1 MPFAKG
7 PRQKN
12 RDGYLGGAAQGGF
25 QRGLSG
31 QWGPFLLRTTLR
43 RFLFRPHCPPGQHMA
58 ALYSTSLSVQQD
70 KQVQALSTLSRIS
83 ITGRRVHVRPLA
95 KTLETFFIRL
105 ESFRR
110 RVIVRNLDIFL
121 LYKYNKFFDLF
132 SDYHKSFLLFHFQN
146 YQVSMYKNN
155 SIILSSFIK
164 SLKD

>member
-121 LYKYNKFFDLF
+121 LYKYDINTINFFCIYFQIIINHFFCFIFKIIKF
-132 SDYHKSFLLFHFQN
+132 QC
-146 YQVSMYKNN
+146 
-155 SIILSSFIK
+155 IK
-164 SLKD
+164 TIP